1 MMAIKVFAA
10 AFNSPIIRFHSRVR
24 AEEEEEA
31 EEERR
36 GEEEGEEEA
45 EEEEEDGVE
54 SRMKRRKLKAQT
66 SCAPPRQP
74 EANVA
79 K

>member
-24 AEEEEEA
+24 AEEEEEEEA
-31 EEERR
+31 EEERDERR
-36 GEEEGEEEA
+36 GEEEEG
-45 EEEEEDGVE
+45 EEEDGVE

>member
-1 MMAIKVFAA
+1 MMAIEVFAA
-10 AFNSPIIRFHSRVR
+10 AFNSPIIHFHSRVR

-31 EEERR
+31 EEERDERR
-36 GEEEGEEEA
+36 GEEEEG
-45 EEEEEDGVE
+45 EEEDGVE